1 MTRYAF
7 VQNVGTRITRIG
19 LCKIPEHVRWRRRP
33 TNAILVKSQRA
44 GEVVKFGETS
54 QVRDVSRN
62 RPDGVVREVVGNRE
76 NPLLDQEM
84 SNLRFHFPGALYLVV
99 EGSKHL

>member
-1 MTRYAF
+1 MTGYAF
-7 VQNVGTRITRIG
+7 VQNVGTRITGIG
-19 LCKIPEHVRWRRRP
+19 LCKIPERIRRRGRP
-33 TNAILVKSQRA
+33 TNAILVKSHWA
-44 GEVVKFGETS
+44 GEVIKFGETS

-76 NPLLDQEM
+76 NLLLDQEM
-84 SNLRFHFPGALYLVV
+84 SNLRFHSPGALYLVV